1 MTNLK
6 MENLNVGKFVLVL
19 SIPLTVFYF
28 IVINRDAPDHIFYL
42 FVNLLA
48 SPLAA
53 VLSAWLV
60 GMAIAI
66 IYEVLK
72 LCRPFF
78 EWLFK

>member
-1 MTNLK
+1 
-6 MENLNVGKFVLVL
+6 MENLNVRKFVLVL

-28 IVINRDAPDHIFYL
+28 IVINRDAPDSIFYL
-42 FVNLLA
+42 LVNLLA

-60 GMAIAI
+60 GMVIAI

-72 LCRPFF
+72 LCRPLF